1 MDAVNSRTES
11 LESLLVA
18 TNRVIRLAAQTT
30 GSTVSSAVWTTLSV
44 LESDGPH
51 RVGDLARVARI
62 SQPGMTKV
70 LHGLVEDEWVLR
82 IADVEDSRAWLI
94 AVTDKG
100 RGALADWRT
109 QLADATS
116 EIFHDLTEAEWAT
129 LTNAAAILGAR
140 LNKKAAVA

>member
-1 MDAVNSRTES
+1 M
-11 LESLLVA
+11 A
-18 TNRVIRLAAQTT
+18 TNRIIRLAAQTT

-51 RVGDLARVARI
+51 RVGDLARAARI

-70 LHGLVEDEWVLR
+70 LHSLVEDEWVLR

-94 AVTDKG
+94 AVTQKG
-100 RGALADWRT
+100 RAALRDWRT

-116 EIFHDLTEAEWAT
+116 EIFDDLTEAEWAT
-129 LTNAAAILGAR
+129 LQGAATILTKKLSKKVAAA
-140 LNKKAAVA
+140 

>member
-1 MDAVNSRTES
+1 M
-11 LESLLVA
+11 A
-18 TNRVIRLAAQTT
+18 THRLTRLAAQTT
-30 GSTVSSAVWTTLSV
+30 GSTVSSAVWTSLSV

-51 RVGDLARVARI
+51 RVGDLARVVRI

-70 LHGLVEDEWVLR
+70 LRGLVEDEWVLR

-100 RGALADWRT
+100 RAALRDWRA

-116 EIFHDLTEAEWAT
+116 AIFDDLSAAEWAT
-129 LTNAAAILGAR
+129 LQAAATILTNRMATT
-140 LNKKAAVA
+140 KAAIA